1 MHIANENTNGIQTK
15 FIYMNQDK
23 SHDNEDRRSG
33 TDRRHF
39 SFNLH
44 IPERR
49 DGFDRRK
56 STVLEQREKLSDPND
71 S

>member
-1 MHIANENTNGIQTK
+1 MGKQMK

-23 SHDNEDRRSG
+23 SHPNEDRRSG
-33 TDRRHF
+33 VDRRHI

-49 DGFDRRK
+49 RGLDRRK
-56 STVLEQREKLSDPND
+56 SVVLEQRKKSLGQND

>member
-1 MHIANENTNGIQTK
+1 MEK
-15 FIYMNQDK
+15 DK
-23 SHDNEDRRSG
+23 SHPKEDKR
-33 TDRRHF
+33 TAMDRRHF

-56 STVLEQREKLSDPND
+56 STVLEQREKSSDEEE